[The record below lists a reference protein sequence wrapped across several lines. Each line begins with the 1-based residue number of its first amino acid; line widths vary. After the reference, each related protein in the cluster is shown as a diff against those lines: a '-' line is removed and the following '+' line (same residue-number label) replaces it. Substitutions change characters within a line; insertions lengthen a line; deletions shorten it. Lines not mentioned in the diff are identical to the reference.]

1 MKYLFILTT
10 VFLVACS
17 QTNEQKTKKSA
28 ASAQP
33 KEQPKKE
40 QKLSLPLEPYKI
52 KPEEVMAMHAGKYKF
67 FWREGKYADIV
78 INHAQIKKMTVYER
92 AALGYV
98 ATFVGNGC
106 NYEGEFSIE
115 DGATNYLKCDI
126 LSALDLGY
134 QCSERHLGFL
144 REMFQD
150 DKQVLQSLREPCP
163 EIVDGATYQTTF
175 DKIDVEVIGKTVV
188 VVTYTV
194 SGVYLREGINWE
206 FTVNDTF
213 EIAPNGG
220 IVLKKHVQSEQKET
234 KFDI

>member
-1 MKYLFILTT
+1 MKYLLILTT
-10 VFLVACS
+10 IFLVACS
-17 QTNEQKTKKSA
+17 QTTEQKKEKSA
-28 ASAQP
+28 ASSQP
-33 KEQPKKE
+33 TEQPKKE

-52 KPEEVMAMHAGKYKF
+52 KPEEVMAMHTGKYKF

-78 INHAQIKKMTVYER
+78 LNHAQIKKMTVYER

-98 ATFVGNGC
+98 ATFIGNGC

-150 DKQVLQSLREPCP
+150 DKKVLQSLREPCP

-175 DKIDVEVIGKTVV
+175 DYINVEVIGKTVV
-188 VVTYTV
+188 VVSYKV

-206 FTVNDTF
+206 FTVTDTF
-213 EIAPNGG
+213 DISGNG
-220 IVLKKHVQSEQKET
+220 IVLKKHEQSEQKET

>member
-1 MKYLFILTT
+1 MKYLIILTT

-17 QTNEQKTKKSA
+17 QTTEQKTKKSA

-52 KPEEVMAMHAGKYKF
+52 KPEEIMAMHAGKYKF

-115 DGATNYLKCDI
+115 EGATNYLKCDI

-150 DKQVLQSLREPCP
+150 DKKVLQSLREPCP

-206 FTVNDTF
+206 FTVTDTF
-213 EIAPNGG
+213 EVATNG

>member
-1 MKYLFILTT
+1 
-10 VFLVACS
+10 
-17 QTNEQKTKKSA
+17 
-28 ASAQP
+28 
-33 KEQPKKE
+33 
-40 QKLSLPLEPYKI
+40 
-52 KPEEVMAMHAGKYKF
+52 
-67 FWREGKYADIV
+67 
-78 INHAQIKKMTVYER
+78 
-92 AALGYV
+92 
-98 ATFVGNGC
+98 
-106 NYEGEFSIE
+106 
-115 DGATNYLKCDI
+115 
-126 LSALDLGY
+126 
-134 QCSERHLGFL
+134 
-144 REMFQD
+144 MFQD
-150 DKQVLQSLREPCP
+150 DKKVLQSLREPCP